1 MKIKLNFNELKV
13 DSFTVNSDSNS
24 KKGTIKGQAQYTQY
38 IWCSDTCD
46 KMDCY
51 GADTINANTCD
62 HLSVGM
68 DCSWNQPCR

>member
-13 DSFTVNSDSNS
+13 DSFTINSDSKS
-24 KKGTIKGQAQYTQY
+24 EKGTIKGEAYSKD

-51 GADTINANTCD
+51 GIDTVNDNSCD
-62 HLSVGM
+62 CPSVGM
-68 DCSWNQPCR
+68 DCSWNQPCK